1 MITQITR
8 CFICLLLAIA
18 VAVGIRGLVFH
29 AQALAVL
36 DSVYEAKHFPGADP
50 IQRAFDKADS
60 LDEKSFVFQKVAV
73 YTFLAVT
80 ALLAV
85 QTLVLLS
92 WEHSGLGWSSLLII
106 YTSPAQHFVFYVARR
121 SVNGQPTEKAEVY
134 ARYMP
139 SLIVIALLTRG
150 IYRTVAINEI
160 EARHTIEFYLLGALP
175 EWLALLF
182 FGLKCVV
189 PKRED
194 VVPPTPD
201 REKDFVV
208 A

>member
-8 CFICLLLAIA
+8 YFVCFLLTIA
-18 VAVGIRGLVFH
+18 VAVGITGLVLR

-36 DSVYEAKHFPGADP
+36 DSAYEAEDFPGADP
-50 IQRAFDKADS
+50 IQRALDKADS
-60 LDEKSFVFQKVAV
+60 LDEKSFVLQQITV
-73 YTFLAVT
+73 YTFLVVT
-80 ALLAV
+80 VLLAV
-85 QTLVLLS
+85 QTLILLS
-92 WEHSGLGWSSLLII
+92 WERSGFGRSPLLAI
-106 YTSPAQHFVFYVARR
+106 YTSPAQHFVFHVGRR
-121 SVNGQPTEKAEVY
+121 SVNGKPTQKAEVY

-150 IYRTVAINEI
+150 VYRTVAIHEFG
-160 EARHTIEFYLLGALP
+160 ARSTLAFYLLGALP

-182 FGLKCVV
+182 FGFNCVV

-208 A
+208 V